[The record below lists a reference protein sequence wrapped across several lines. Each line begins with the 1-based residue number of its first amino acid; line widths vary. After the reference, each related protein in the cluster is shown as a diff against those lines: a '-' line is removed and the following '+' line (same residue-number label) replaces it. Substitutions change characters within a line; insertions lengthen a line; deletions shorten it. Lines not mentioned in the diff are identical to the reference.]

1 MLRSDLCDYK
11 DAYIAMGR
19 KIDLGVFGNND
30 MTEKDS
36 VFKNNA
42 PFWSCITKINN
53 IFIDNAKDL
62 DIVMPM
68 HNLLVQSNYYFMTSE
83 SFGNYFRDDV
93 DNPNDNAS
101 DSKSFKY
108 KIKITG
114 KTEVKPAQVGNGRNT
129 N

>member
-11 DAYIAMGR
+11 DAYIVMR
-19 KIDLGVFGNND
+19 SKIDLGVFVNND

-68 HNLLVQSNYYFMTSE
+68 HNLLV
-83 SFGNYFRDDV
+83 
-93 DNPNDNAS
+93 
-101 DSKSFKY
+101 
-108 KIKITG
+108 
-114 KTEVKPAQVGNGRNT
+114 
-129 N
+129 